1 MSTSSELLKQLA
13 REVSMLPQEQT
24 MEVDHK
30 GKELNIGIPKE
41 VNAEEHRV
49 PLTPASVAVL
59 TARGHNITIQRGVGA
74 SLQFQDSDYSEAG
87 AKLADDAREV
97 FEADLILKVSA
108 PTEDEIAL
116 LRHKQ
121 ILISALQMGP
131 QHRDTLRSM
140 MEKKVTAVAW
150 DFIKDREGI
159 YPIIRA
165 MGEIA
170 GTASVQI
177 AAEYLSTDKAGQ
189 GLMLGGISGVA
200 PAEVVVI
207 GAGTVGEFAT
217 RAALGVG
224 ASVKVFD
231 KSIYRLRRLQS
242 SIGQRLWTSIIQPDV
257 LKQALIQADVAIGA
271 LRPSTAARPWWCR
284 GRGGFDEERQRDR
297 GCQYRPRW
305 LLSKPASKPV
315 SPPRL
320 SRNTAWYITACPT
333 SPAACPAP
341 PPTRSPTSSRPCCF
355 PWARSAA
362 SRTSSNATSACA
374 TGCTSTTARSPARSF
389 PRRSGCRSKTWTLC
403 WLRFELHHR
412 GTEARR
418 RVGTYRY

>member
-24 MEVDHK
+24 LEVGRK
-30 GKELNIGIPKE
+30 GKELFIGIPKE
-41 VNAEEHRV
+41 MTPQEHRV

-59 TARGHNITIQRGVGA
+59 VGRGHAVVVQRGVGS

-87 AKLADDAREV
+87 AKLVDHAPQV
-97 FEADLILKVSA
+97 FEADLILKVAA
-108 PTEDEIAL
+108 PKEEEIAM
-116 LRHKQ
+116 LRNKQ
-121 ILISALQMGP
+121 ILISALQMGG
-131 QHRDTLRSM
+131 QHRDSLRSM

-159 YPIIRA
+159 FPIIRA

-170 GTASVQI
+170 GNASIQI

-242 SIGQRLWTSIIQPDV
+242 SLGQRIWTSIIQPDV
-257 LKQALIQADVAIGA
+257 LKQALLQADVAVGA
-271 LRPSTAARPWWCR
+271 LRPEHGRTPMVVTEEMVGQMKTGSVIVDVSID
-284 GRGGFDEERQRDR
+284 RGGCFETSEQTSLTDPVFKKYGVVHYCVPNIASRV
-297 GCQYRPRW
+297 PRTASYALTNIFTPL
-305 LLSKPASKPV
+305 LLSMGE
-315 SPPRL
+315 
-320 SRNTAWYITACPT
+320 I
-333 SPAACPAP
+333 
-341 PPTRSPTSSRPCCF
+341 
-355 PWARSAA
+355 
-362 SRTSSNATSACA
+362 
-374 TGCTSTTARSPARSF
+374 G
-389 PRRSGCRSKTWTLC
+389 
-403 WLRFELHHR
+403 RFEDLIKRNLGLRH
-412 GTEARR
+412 GVYLYNGSLTSEILSEA
-418 RVGTYRY
+418 YRLPYKDLDIMLAAF

>member
-24 MEVDHK
+24 MEVGRK
-30 GKELNIGIPKE
+30 GKNLFIGIPKE
-41 VNAEEHRV
+41 ITPQEHRV

-59 TARGHNITIQRGVGA
+59 VGRGHDVVVQRGVG
-74 SLQFQDSDYSEAG
+74 SSVQFQDSDYSEAG
-87 AKLADDAREV
+87 AKLADHAREV
-97 FEADLILKVSA
+97 FEADLILKVAA
-108 PTEDEIAL
+108 PLDEEIAM

-121 ILISALQMGP
+121 ILISALQMGG
-131 QHRDTLRSM
+131 QHRESLRSM

-159 YPIIRA
+159 FPIVRA

-170 GTASVQI
+170 GNTAIQI
-177 AAEYLSTDKAGQ
+177 AAEYLSTDKGGQ

-242 SIGQRLWTSIIQPDV
+242 TLGQRIWTSVIQPDV
-257 LKQALIQADVAIGA
+257 LKQALLLADVAVGA
-271 LRPSTAARPWWCR
+271 LRPEHGRTPLVVSDDMV
-284 GRGGFDEERQRDR
+284 GQMKNGSVIVDVSIDRGGCFETSEQTTLTDPVFKKY
-297 GCQYRPRW
+297 GVIHYCVPNI
-305 LLSKPASKPV
+305 ASRVP
-315 SPPRL
+315 
-320 SRNTAWYITACPT
+320 
-333 SPAACPAP
+333 
-341 PPTRSPTSSRPCCF
+341 
-355 PWARSAA
+355 
-362 SRTSSNATSACA
+362 RTSSYALTNIFTPILLSM
-374 TGCTSTTARSPARSF
+374 GEI
-389 PRRSGCRSKTWTLC
+389 G
-403 WLRFELHHR
+403 RFEDLIKRNLGLRH
-412 GTEARR
+412 GVYLYNGALTSEILSEA
-418 RVGTYRY
+418 YRLPFKDLDIMLAAF